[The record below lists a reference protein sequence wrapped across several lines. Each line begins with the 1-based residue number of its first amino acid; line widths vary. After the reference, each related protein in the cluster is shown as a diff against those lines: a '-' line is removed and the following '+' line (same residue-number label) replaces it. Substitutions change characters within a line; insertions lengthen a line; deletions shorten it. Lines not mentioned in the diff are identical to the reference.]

1 MSSSVMSDWN
11 LWPPNQTVAE
21 GTKNLTEAGYISV
34 SRTGLWSSASS
45 RRSDH
50 LSIYHLFITISRA
63 DPTAL
68 LRNEKAN
75 QFYAGFVLVWP
86 RVYLVSSSF
95 LNRRASFVLSTMS
108 SLKNH
113 HRKSNINTIPTAVMK
128 PPIICIILLPGLII
142 LSFCP
147 SQSSTSVSVVGWR
160 DHHHSRFRL
169 VQSCAEEYVETICLR
184 ASYTSSSFLS
194 PRRLSS
200 CCFTLLNIF
209 CFICFGTNFI
219 ITGMRISSINQDE
232 VRKST
237 QSIVR
242 KSTQSK
248 FCNKSP
254 TRHLSFL
261 AACSSY
267 SSSLFFSFCLINWPN
282 PFQNTPSV
290 MNGNEL
296 YEWDELP
303 QPFTRR
309 ILAMLRFHIGSSHI
323 HILWGGLLVR
333 VTQNP
338 L

>member
-1 MSSSVMSDWN
+1 MLNDASYSYYMVVAHSVGWK
-11 LWPPNQTVAE
+11 QV
-21 GTKNLTEAGYISV
+21 
-34 SRTGLWSSASS
+34 
-45 RRSDH
+45 
-50 LSIYHLFITISRA
+50 
-63 DPTAL
+63 
-68 LRNEKAN
+68 
-75 QFYAGFVLVWP
+75 GFVFLWP

-108 SLKNH
+108 SLKIH

-142 LSFCP
+142 LSVCP

-160 DHHHSRFRL
+160 DHHHSRYRL

-219 ITGMRISSINQDE
+219 ITGMRINSINQDE

-237 QSIVR
+237 QS
-242 KSTQSK
+242 K
-248 FCNKSP
+248 FCNISP

-261 AACSSY
+261 SACSS
-267 SSSLFFSFCLINWPN
+267 
-282 PFQNTPSV
+282 
-290 MNGNEL
+290 
-296 YEWDELP
+296 
-303 QPFTRR
+303 
-309 ILAMLRFHIGSSHI
+309 
-323 HILWGGLLVR
+323 
-333 VTQNP
+333 
-338 L
+338 